1 MAKIFMKKFESR
13 SWPSDG
19 LIEQAILNEDSK
31 LPLEAEAYGD
41 YRVHELPFPM
51 GLNAWELRTFE
62 LCTLLLKLQP
72 NTAPG
77 YQRHFE

>member
-31 LPLEAEAYGD
+31 PPLETETYGD
-41 YRVHELPFPM
+41 HAVHEPPFPA
-51 GLNAWELRTFE
+51 GFNGRELQTFKALNA
-62 LCTLLLKLQP
+62 
-72 NTAPG
+72 AV
-77 YQRHFE
+77 

>member
-31 LPLEAEAYGD
+31 LPLETETYGD
-41 YRVHELPFPM
+41 YGVQELPFPA
-51 GLNAWELRTFE
+51 GSNGRELQTFKALNA
-62 LCTLLLKLQP
+62 
-72 NTAPG
+72 AV
-77 YQRHFE
+77 